1 MLSDHCISHSGSW
14 ATFLVLLLLSRE
26 IFCKCHPPLLLIWVG
41 GNEAGRQRWVP
52 CRRLLLTWI
61 FFLFFPLFSGKWV
74 LKEVAIIALFHSQA
88 VAGLGAE
95 GSWKEMPCP
104 HSGSRGCVLGEPQM
118 PQMETLHTRGW
129 QDKWPLANASL
140 LFSCLSLILNK
151 PQT

>member
-88 VAGLGAE
+88 IAGLGGRRQLERDALPTLWE
-95 GSWKEMPCP
+95 QRMCP
-104 HSGSRGCVLGEPQM
+104 WGATDASNGDF
-118 PQMETLHTRGW
+118 THTGV
-129 QDKWPLANASL
+129 AG
-140 LFSCLSLILNK
+140 
-151 PQT
+151 